1 MDNAHEQAYIFLD
14 PDGTQDFGSLVIVA
28 APTGVV
34 YAHQCGGLATEDREQ
49 EGFAVP
55 VGGPSAA
62 RPLRAFFHQEF
73 HGNPPI
79 LGSRGNVMLGPWW
92 TDAQITELQALVE
105 QVALWKTYASPSG
118 MDDVRTFLKLD
129 LDRLDELTEAWIP
142 VHTAYGRGVLIFANS
157 D

>member
-1 MDNAHEQAYIFLD
+1 MDNAQKKAYIFLD
-14 PDGTQDFGSLVIVA
+14 PDGTQEFGSLVIVA

-34 YAHQCGGLATEDREQ
+34 YAHQCGGLTCEDREL

-62 RPLRAFFHQEF
+62 RPFRTFFLQEF
-73 HGNPPI
+73 HGNPPVPGNR
-79 LGSRGNVMLGPWW
+79 GSLMLGPWW

-105 QVALWKTYASPSG
+105 QIALWKTYAPKSG
-118 MDDVRTFLKLD
+118 MDDERTFLKLE

-142 VHTAYGRGVLIFANS
+142 VHMAYGRGVLIFANS